1 METANPKCLIH
12 ILLPVFFFALVGLAI
27 HHHHVPPQLVSCAI
41 CKAKT
46 SGSSA
51 LFKLNIEGL
60 TDLSVPTPLAIHLI
74 CYGLVVP
81 LPFFPVLSVRFF
93 TFLKRAPPKYF
104 FLLAHR

>member
-1 METANPKCLIH
+1 MKTAHPKCLIH

-51 LFKLNIEGL
+51 LFKTNIEGI
-60 TDLSVPTPLAIHLI
+60 TELSVPSPVAIYLI
-74 CYGLVVP
+74 CYGLVVL
-81 LPFFPVLSVRFF
+81 LPIPPILFVRFF
-93 TFLKRAPPKYF
+93 TFSTRAPPEY

>member
-1 METANPKCLIH
+1 MKTANPKCLIH

-51 LFKLNIEGL
+51 LFKTNIEGL
-60 TDLSVPTPLAIHLI
+60 TELSVTSPAAIYLI
-74 CYGLVVP
+74 CYGLIVL
-81 LPFFPVLSVRFF
+81 LPISPILSVRFF
-93 TFLKRAPPKYF
+93 TFSNRAPPEYF
-104 FLLAHR
+104 ILAHR

>member
-1 METANPKCLIH
+1 MKTANPKCLIR

-27 HHHHVPPQLVSCAI
+27 HHHHVPPQLISCAI

-51 LFKLNIEGL
+51 LFKPNIESL
-60 TDLSVPTPLAIHLI
+60 TELSVPTPLAIHLI
-74 CYGLVVP
+74 CYGLVVL
-81 LPFFPVLSVRFF
+81 LPISPVLSVRFF
-93 TFLKRAPPKYF
+93 NFSKRAPPEY